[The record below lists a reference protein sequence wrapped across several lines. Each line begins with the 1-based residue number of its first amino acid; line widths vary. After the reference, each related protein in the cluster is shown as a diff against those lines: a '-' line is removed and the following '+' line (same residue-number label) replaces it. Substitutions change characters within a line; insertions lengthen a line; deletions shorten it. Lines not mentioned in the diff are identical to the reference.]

1 MDFQC
6 ASCTHRC
13 KAPLQVPILND
24 TDDEGLTFVSGR
36 TAVGE
41 VSPHLE
47 ALRLTF
53 IVAEERQ
60 LVPPDGC
67 ALRNAGALSYP
78 AVWLSVVA

>member
-6 ASCTHRC
+6 ASFTHRC
-13 KAPLQVPILND
+13 KALLQVPILGD

-36 TAVGE
+36 TAVRE

-53 IVAEERQ
+53 IVTEELQ
-60 LVPPDGC
+60 PDPPDGC
-67 ALRNAGALSYP
+67 ALRNAGALPYP